1 MPLLLALVAGIIFG
15 AGLTVSD
22 MINPAR
28 VLNFL
33 DLAGRWDA
41 SLLFVM
47 GGALGVVAIG
57 YRLVFRRARPF
68 LAPDFSLP
76 SALRID
82 APLLLGAAMFG
93 AGWGLAGICPGP
105 ALTALVS
112 FEPKM
117 FAFVA
122 ALLVGMFAAKALQ
135 RRQQA

>member
-1 MPLLLALVAGIIFG
+1 MPILLALVAGIVFG

-57 YRLVFRRARPF
+57 YRLAFRRGRPF

-76 SALRID
+76 SARIID
-82 APLLLGAAMFG
+82 TPLVLGAAMFG

-117 FAFVA
+117 FAFVG
-122 ALLVGMFAAKALQ
+122 ALLVGMLATRALQ
-135 RRQQA
+135 PRQQA